1 MNPLP
6 INPAIVAAALNQW
19 SLIGNMQGGGGGG
32 DQVGSFALYASER
45 IAATPMPSEMRTFGF
60 DVPFNLC

>member
-19 SLIGNMQGGGGGG
+19 SLIGNMQNQNQ
-32 DQVGSFALYASER
+32 DQVIEFYVCTSA
-45 IAATPMPSEMRTFGF
+45 
-60 DVPFNLC
+60 